1 MRKHLMILAGILASL
16 ALVAVGCGG
25 DDNNDSG
32 SSGSDSSGSQ
42 SKSADTTE
50 SGSTGGGGGAQKL
63 TLTADPGGAL
73 KFDKKELSAKAGKV
87 TITMDNPS
95 SVPHAVEV
103 EGNGVEK
110 ETKTLDPG
118 QGIADGGPQVR
129 QVRVL
134 LPGRRPQAGRHGGHP
149 YRRLSPRGSTSTAAT
164 GAGPSA
170 RGRPSAPRGSST

>member
-110 ETKTLDPG
+110 ETKTLT
-118 QGIADGGPQVR
+118 QGKASLTVDLKSGKYEFYCPVDGHK
-129 QVRVL
+129 
-134 LPGRRPQAGRHGGHP
+134 QAGMEGTLTVG
-149 YRRLSPRGSTSTAAT
+149 
-164 GAGPSA
+164 
-170 RGRPSAPRGSST
+170 